1 MKKSVFKFLFA
12 TAFTL
17 GAGYSVYSSQQDAN
31 MSNLAMANVEALA
44 NWESEI
50 KDLVDNCTWQESSYC
65 FYVIVTPSGN
75 TSWSHWNMRNYY

>member
-1 MKKSVFKFLFA
+1 MKIFKILFVA
-12 TAFTL
+12 TFALVAAFSM
-17 GAGYSVYSSQQDAN
+17 YSTQQKAE
-31 MSNLAMANVEALA
+31 MSDLALANVEALA

>member
-1 MKKSVFKFLFA
+1 MKVIKSLFVA
-12 TAFTL
+12 TFAL
-17 GAGYSVYSSQQDAN
+17 VAAYSVYSTQQKAE
-31 MSNLAMANVEALA
+31 MSDLALANVEALA

-75 TSWSHWNMRNYY
+75 TSWSHWNMRDYY

>member
-1 MKKSVFKFLFA
+1 MKVIKSLFVA
-12 TAFTL
+12 TFAL
-17 GAGYSVYSSQQDAN
+17 VAAYSVYSTQQKAE
-31 MSNLAMANVEALA
+31 MSDLALANVEALA